1 MAYYP
6 SNFYSSY
13 NYNTPQPQYQQS
25 VYPQQMPQIQMGLQ
39 GKIVESEDI
48 VKVTDIP
55 IGGYGIFPKADLS
68 EIYIKTWNG
77 NGTTNIM
84 TFQPV
89 VKQEAVKEAARILST
104 NPPGDLNNYT
114 PEMLNALVG
123 SKDNPK
129 KWENY
134 LVHMGME
141 KSGIKSI
148 S

>member
-25 VYPQQMPQIQMGLQ
+25 VYPQVQMGLQ

-89 VKQEAVKEAARILST
+89 IKQETVKEENNNNNNIVLEKIQCLEEKIDTLLKSPVST
-104 NPPGDLNNYT
+104 LPQT
-114 PEMLNALVG
+114 TTVRKEF
-123 SKDNPK
+123 
-129 KWENY
+129 
-134 LVHMGME
+134 
-141 KSGIKSI
+141 
-148 S
+148 

>member
-25 VYPQQMPQIQMGLQ
+25 VYPQQMPQVQMGLQ

-89 VKQEAVKEAARILST
+89 IKQEAVKEENNNNNNNNIVLEKIQCLEEKIDTLLKSPVST
-104 NPPGDLNNYT
+104 LPQT
-114 PEMLNALVG
+114 TTVRKEF
-123 SKDNPK
+123 
-129 KWENY
+129 
-134 LVHMGME
+134 
-141 KSGIKSI
+141 
-148 S
+148 

>member
-1 MAYYP
+1 MTYYP

-13 NYNTPQPQYQQS
+13 NYNTSQPQYQQS
-25 VYPQQMPQIQMGLQ
+25 IYPQQMPQVQMGLQ

-89 VKQEAVKEAARILST
+89 VKQEAVKEE
-104 NPPGDLNNYT
+104 NNNNNNNNIV
-114 PEMLNALVG
+114 L
-123 SKDNPK
+123 
-129 KWENY
+129 
-134 LVHMGME
+134 E
-141 KSGIKSI
+141 KIQCLEEKIDTLIKSPV
-148 S
+148 STLPQTTTVRKEF

>member
-13 NYNTPQPQYQQS
+13 NYNTPQPM
-25 VYPQQMPQIQMGLQ
+25 YPQQMPQVQMGLQ
-39 GKIVESEDI
+39 GKIVENEDI

-89 VKQEAVKEAARILST
+89 VKQEPVKEENSNVNNNNIILERIQCLEEKLDT
-104 NPPGDLNNYT
+104 LLKNPT
-114 PEMLNALVG
+114 PALPQATTVR
-123 SKDNPK
+123 K
-129 KWENY
+129 EF
-134 LVHMGME
+134 
-141 KSGIKSI
+141 
-148 S
+148 

>member
-13 NYNTPQPQYQQS
+13 NYNIPQPQYQQS
-25 VYPQQMPQIQMGLQ
+25 VYPQQMPQVQMGLQ

-89 VKQEAVKEAARILST
+89 VKQEAVKEENNNNNNNIVLEKIQCLEEKIDTLLKSPVST
-104 NPPGDLNNYT
+104 LPQT
-114 PEMLNALVG
+114 TTVRKEF
-123 SKDNPK
+123 
-129 KWENY
+129 
-134 LVHMGME
+134 
-141 KSGIKSI
+141 
-148 S
+148 